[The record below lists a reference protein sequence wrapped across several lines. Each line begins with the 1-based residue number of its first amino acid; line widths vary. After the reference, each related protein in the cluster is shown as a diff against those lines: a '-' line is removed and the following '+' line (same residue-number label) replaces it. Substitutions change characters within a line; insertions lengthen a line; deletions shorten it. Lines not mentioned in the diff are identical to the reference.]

1 MAWSLSANPTISDSV
16 ATDTATSTGAYA
28 VNLNNLNASTL
39 YHFRAFATSCG
50 GTAYGSDLTFT
61 TNAAATVIFL
71 TTTGANTWSV
81 PSDWNSS
88 ANSIEI
94 VGGGASAGG
103 GGGYAK
109 ATNVSLTPG
118 GTVGYQ
124 ISPGGATTTG
134 GSGGISAG
142 DTYFC
147 NSTSNCASIG
157 DTAVKVGA
165 KGGLTASNGGAASSA
180 IGGAGGGMLNPGGPY
195 AYSGG
200 ASNGG
205 GGGAAGPN
213 GNGVNSSGT
222 SGGSGD
228 NGYGSAGAA
237 PGIAVAVGTEWDSTH
252 GSGGGS
258 GGQNGVTKAG
268 GLYGGGSAGS
278 GLSTT
283 GAGGQGLIVISYTPS
298 AGGGGGGDSTP
309 APKFQIIGGFFR
321 LQGGNVRIQ

>member
-1 MAWSLSANPTISDSV
+1 MRNKFLSGFLLVLALISIPASFVPRSAYASCLGVPTVTTSAATDVLASTAIGMGNLVSTNGHPISARGVAWSLSANPTISDSV
-16 ATDTATSTGAYA
+16 ETDTATSTGAYA
-28 VNLNNLNASTL
+28 VNLNNLNATTL

-165 KGGLTASNGGAASSA
+165 KGGLTASNG
-180 IGGAGGGMLNPGGPY
+180 
-195 AYSGG
+195 
-200 ASNGG
+200 
-205 GGGAAGPN
+205 
-213 GNGVNSSGT
+213 
-222 SGGSGD
+222 
-228 NGYGSAGAA
+228 
-237 PGIAVAVGTEWDSTH
+237 
-252 GSGGGS
+252 
-258 GGQNGVTKAG
+258 
-268 GLYGGGSAGS
+268 
-278 GLSTT
+278 
-283 GAGGQGLIVISYTPS
+283 
-298 AGGGGGGDSTP
+298 
-309 APKFQIIGGFFR
+309 
-321 LQGGNVRIQ
+321 